1 MGVSS
6 NAVRG
11 MHTHDVGEPRL
22 VSTVLARYRHSVNFC
37 RESAMSHDEAL
48 FGRIESAG
56 GPPLIAFLVD
66 GAGDHRPHVEES
78 DWHSHVRGQFF
89 YVERGMVSIRTRD
102 GAWAL
107 PPQRVGWM
115 PPGELHTVRMSS
127 GLRGWGVFV
136 APQAAAGLPQH
147 TCVLGANE
155 LMRALVWRAAD
166 WAMLDTLDEE
176 QERLLM
182 VLLDELRRAPQL
194 PPQLNLPS
202 DRRLLRIAHAVLE
215 HPQEDRSLEEWAAWA
230 GLSARNLSRL
240 FRRETGASFAQWR
253 QQARLGHAL
262 ELLADGTAVSRV
274 ADALGYASVSAF
286 VAMFRR
292 SFGQSPGRYFER
304 MPLSA

>member
-1 MGVSS
+1 
-6 NAVRG
+6 
-11 MHTHDVGEPRL
+11 
-22 VSTVLARYRHSVNFC
+22 
-37 RESAMSHDEAL
+37 MSHGDAMFE
-48 FGRIESAG
+48 RIENAG

-66 GAGDHRPHVEES
+66 GSGDHQPHVEES
-78 DWHSHVRGQFF
+78 DWHTHVRGQFF
-89 YVERGMVSIRTRD
+89 YVERGMVSIRTRE

-115 PPGELHTVRMSS
+115 PPGEPHTARMSS
-127 GLRGWGVFV
+127 ALCGWGVFV
-136 APQAAAGLPQH
+136 APQAAAGLPDH
-147 TCVLGANE
+147 TCVLGAND
-155 LMRALVWRAAD
+155 LMRALVLRASE
-166 WAMLDTLDEE
+166 WTMLDELDDS
-176 QERLLM
+176 QERLLT

-202 DRRLLRIAHAVLE
+202 DRRVLRIAHAVLE
-215 HPQEDRSLEEWAAWA
+215 RPQEDRSLEEWAAWA

-262 ELLADGTAVSRV
+262 ELLADGKAVSHV